1 MAKLFVNMNDL
12 PVIYTRHRKSSKMLI
27 LVFVHIAM
35 GHKQSFELAVPVLMV
50 KVNIYLKNIYLVQ
63 DSANTLTG

>member
-35 GHKQSFELAVPVLMV
+35 GHKQSFELAVPVFDGQG
-50 KVNIYLKNIYLVQ
+50 KYLFKKYIPCARF
-63 DSANTLTG
+63 S